1 MSSWASR
8 QPLRNIGSV
17 PVAIAVR
24 ARLFA
29 RLREQAGVETETLE
43 LPAGSTLADVYE
55 ALRVTHPALE
65 TDRGAVRAALN
76 QEFSDWSA
84 KVADGD
90 EVAFIPPVSGG
101 SHGAGILFEV
111 TGVPLDARR
120 LEAAVTHKS
129 AGAICTFT
137 GVVRDSSRGRSV
149 THLEYEAYGEMAIA
163 QMRKIGDEIAERWP
177 EARVAMAH
185 RTGRLEIG
193 EASVVVSVSC
203 PHRAEAIAACKWG
216 IDRLKESVPIWKKEH
231 AADGTYWIEGD
242 EAKPIL

>member
-1 MSSWASR
+1 
-8 QPLRNIGSV
+8 V

-24 ARLFA
+24 VRLFA
-29 RLREQAGVETETLE
+29 RLRELAGTETESLE
-43 LPAGSTLADVYE
+43 LPPGSTLADVYD
-55 ALRVTHPALE
+55 ALRRNHPALQAE
-65 TDRGAVRAALN
+65 HSAVRAALN
-76 QEFSDWSA
+76 QEFKDWSA
-84 KVADGD
+84 EVADGD

-101 SHGAGILFEV
+101 AHGVGILFEL
-111 TGVPLDARR
+111 TPDPLDARR
-120 LEAAVTHKS
+120 MEAAVSHAG

-137 GVVRDSSRGRSV
+137 GVVRDNSRGRSI
-149 THLEYEAYGEMAIA
+149 THLDYEAYAEMATA
-163 QMRKIGDEIAERWP
+163 QMRRIGDEIAERWP

-185 RTGRLEIG
+185 RTGQLDVG

-242 EAKPIL
+242 EAKAT